1 MLSQTARITLLGAV
15 SATLL
20 ATGAF
25 LMRVPD
31 GAAASPPNPD
41 SAAFVISKAA
51 ELRTVTA
58 TGQVVLFVDCPWNG
72 DVVGFR
78 EPFREFAG
86 WCRNETSIRPATVML
101 DADNQD
107 ALWQALQAL
116 WSNLRVSAGGLKNY
130 GGAGRVVWFEDGV
143 VRDIA
148 WCHHLQDVAG
158 IKERTRDVFVG
169 LE

>member
-1 MLSQTARITLLGAV
+1 MFSQTARITLLGAV

-31 GAAASPPNPD
+31 GAAASPPNLD
-41 SAAFVISKAA
+41 SAVCVISAAA
-51 ELRTVTA
+51 ELKTVTS
-58 TGQVVLFVDCPWNG
+58 TGQVVLFVDCNWNG

-78 EPFREFAG
+78 APFREFAG
-86 WCRNETSIRPATVML
+86 WCRNETSIRPATIVL

-107 ALWQALQAL
+107 ALWQALQEL
-116 WSNLRVSAGGLKNY
+116 WSNLHVSAGGLKIY
-130 GGAGRVVWFEDGV
+130 GGAGRVVWFEDGDI
-143 VRDIA
+143 RDVA
-148 WCHHLQDVAG
+148 WCHHLPDVAG